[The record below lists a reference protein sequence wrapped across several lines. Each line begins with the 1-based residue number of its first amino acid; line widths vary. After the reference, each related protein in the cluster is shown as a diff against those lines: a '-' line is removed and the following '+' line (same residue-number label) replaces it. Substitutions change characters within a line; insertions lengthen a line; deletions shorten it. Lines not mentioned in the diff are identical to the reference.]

1 MKRAPWEDRIIL
13 VAGIWLFV
21 SPFAVGTPWLSHPAT
36 VTAMVCAAMLVSCTA
51 ESPAIPDAVQEWV
64 VIAVS
69 LGLAASPWL
78 LDYSQLRTA
87 TVNAVAV
94 AAVAALC
101 ALSAL
106 VRRRRVR
113 PPLVL

>member
-1 MKRAPWEDRIIL
+1 MKRAPWEDRIVL

-51 ESPAIPDAVQEWV
+51 QSPEIPDAVQEWV

-69 LGLAASPWL
+69 LGLQTIAEYVETEDIARKLVQIGIHLGQGYFLSPPKPWE
-78 LDYSQLRTA
+78 
-87 TVNAVAV
+87 
-94 AAVAALC
+94 ALFETE
-101 ALSAL
+101 
-106 VRRRRVR
+106 
-113 PPLVL
+113 